1 MADIIKS
8 VTRAYEFTNDFKID
22 YHLVEQGS
30 PALITGIYE
39 TGTEITQN
47 FYKKPDITGDD
58 STTKS
63 AIIYGEV
70 MITPYIVDF
79 GVETSTNDPSS
90 VLKTVRFHM
99 GDGEQ
104 QGIVPGPTG
113 SNLENVY
120 LIRPNKVPQPV
131 IDSDGR
137 PTTGDV
143 ILAATL
149 GGVITSAPK
158 IWDAIKASTP
168 PASKVSNIDP
178 VTGKA
183 IPTAKEK
190 DAATVQNAITL
201 DGLSDVNAA
210 GKGTNFVPTWD
221 PTTSKWVAKSPNQI
235 LTGIFT
241 DGQVCGGAGG
251 QGGTGGTGGQGGGST
266 SGTIDTTY
274 GVSIISV
281 AGSGSPTS
289 FTPNASLAAG
299 GDYGFTDVNYVQ
311 HVVGNLGGAQ
321 IGSSAGT
328 IAVGYQ
334 NYFNTPYVTVSMN
347 PGHSVSIKSF
357 NDVTKCEGLLYLN
370 AWIKKIDGT
379 LATNPYA
386 AAGVTCLP
394 CFVGNPDEQLRSVKA
409 ASTANISATSAIVD
423 KTPTPPSLIAHFDLV
438 TPPPSLG
445 GSGTLEGKFSSVEVV
460 SGGGVFYTNPYN
472 KKFSIYYFNSS
483 VPQSLSTLVP
493 TLSNTTYGSITA
505 VTHNPA
511 VTKPFVQADWAIQR
525 WLAGCWNGT
534 EYLVIGVKPSTGA
547 LVTIKS
553 TDRITWT
560 QGATSFPFNL
570 NTTSI
575 PFGDVTFGNSIYCAV
590 FTNGNIATSPD
601 GITWTQRTA
610 SPTGTWRRVAWNG
623 NVFCAIDSYNG
634 IISTSP
640 DGITWTQRT
649 SPFFSYRDIVW
660 NGTVFCVV
668 GYFASGTIRCLTSPD
683 GIIWTP
689 HTMPVTGGT
698 SAVDGYQSITSNNTG
713 RLVASVSH
721 TYNTFYDFAYSVD
734 NGSTWTPS
742 SRAFNDYP
750 YTNLTW
756 DGTNFV
762 AYGRDFTTGAGG
774 ESVSYAP
781 YSYSPDGVTWTEGV
795 IQNLSS
801 TIFRPIINGS
811 SYVSF
816 LSHETLTD
824 PATGSHVSLPFTSSN
839 GIDWTINSMIGSGP
853 SEVIP
858 FGYGYDPVADPQH
871 YHEIPKK
878 TRRLTTSISTLD
890 GAAVAA
896 GDLVLLK
903 DQTDKT
909 QNGIYEVI
917 NSSTL
922 DLIYELTLP
931 KWFSNGVWTQVT
943 AGSTNINTKWM
954 LNTPNHPVM
963 TLTDPMVWADIT
975 SAQWCSYTV
984 TAPGEPA
991 GPGGPGQPGQP
1002 GGPGQPGNC
1011 VTISTVSLP
1020 QPTISLVDPCAKV
1033 YGPAVGG
1040 VFPLVVF
1047 PPALTL
1053 FAGTTPTNVTLVY
1066 SITQGEG
1073 TFSVAAAIGGVT
1085 VTVGDRKL
1093 TLTGSE
1099 SSVKTATN
1107 EVRLQVPSDSRG
1119 EIKYQV
1125 LVTNNENQSAS
1136 VTCSVMPTVLEEL
1149 NSSGACASITITAAP
1164 PGSTAKL
1171 RVNDTGVIKDL
1182 TNGFV
1187 PFSIGI
1193 DQTAVNI
1200 AANINTNVGVKH
1212 ALQVTDPGWLPLY
1225 VATASLGTI
1234 TVCAPAAGGADFN
1247 NIKLES
1253 VVTGGFTFG
1262 SPGTFLGGITKN
1274 VSDFLNR
1281 IPNWDKISD
1290 VLVGVAGQVAG
1301 AVITN
1306 IIMNKSSSLQI
1317 SIPNE
1322 DDISVA
1328 FLYRGRKVQVPTEYD
1343 GLARTGHPTYVAWS
1357 HTWKSAY
1364 TNNPAWVVYDY
1375 IKNKKFGWG
1384 VDLPLTAAQED
1395 LLIQDLFDVAILS
1408 DERVTDIN
1416 GVLQP
1421 RFSCNTVIVD
1431 GTRRQIL
1438 EQLCSVFYGAYS
1450 FWCGGIRVT
1459 ADKPDTTIRLLVNQA
1474 NSSGVTEQLTSSQ
1487 TFTNKVRLSYV
1498 EPSNFYN
1505 AEVVVAENTEA
1516 IKDWGEKAIDLESF
1530 GCTNASEAFRK
1541 ARWILATQFDNS
1553 RIISYTG
1560 SLDHYAL
1567 VPGQIVQYEDPLERG
1582 SRYSGRAISATGTTV
1597 ILDAPIAAVAGNSF
1611 SITNQDGTIHQT
1623 TISSVTGTTLIMA
1636 APSAGVIVPYATF
1649 IAADSVIGKQLYKVI
1664 KVDENSL
1671 GSYNVTLQ
1679 YYSPNKF
1686 VAITE

>member
-8 VTRAYEFTNDFKID
+8 VTRAYEFTNDFNID

-47 FYKKPDITGDD
+47 FYKKPDITNDD

-281 AGSGSPTS
+281 AGSGSPVS
-289 FTPNASLAAG
+289 FTAGGSTAAG

-321 IGSSAGT
+321 IGSSAGV
-328 IAVGYQ
+328 IALGYM

-423 KTPTPPSLIAHFDLV
+423 KTPTSPSLIAHYDGII
-438 TPPPSLG
+438 PPSSLG
-445 GSGTLEGKFSSVEVV
+445 QSGWTSEGTFSSVEVV

-472 KKFSIYYFNSS
+472 QKLTIYY
-483 VPQSLSTLVP
+483 VPGPPAGTANLIP
-493 TLSNTTYGSITA
+493 TFSNTTYGSITA

-511 VTKPFVQADWAIQR
+511 VTKPIVQAAWASQR
-525 WLAGCWNGT
+525 WLCGCWNGSQ
-534 EYLVIGVKPSTGA
+534 YLVIGIKPSSGA
-547 LVTIKS
+547 LITIKS
-553 TDRITWT
+553 ADRINWT

-570 NTTSI
+570 STGVI
-575 PFGDVTFGNSIYCAV
+575 PYGDVTFGNSTYVAV
-590 FTNGNIATSPD
+590 FSTGHIATSPNGITWTTRLTAGGDWQRVAWNGSVFCAITRSGTIRTSPD
-601 GITWTQRTA
+601 GITWTVRTGLLMSYFDLVWNGSVFCVVGQKDSTA
-610 SPTGTWRRVAWNG
+610 SQ
-623 NVFCAIDSYNG
+623 CI
-634 IISTSP
+634 TSP
-640 DGITWTQRT
+640 DGITWTT
-649 SPFFSYRDIVW
+649 HSMPLSP
-660 NGTVFCVV
+660 NG
-668 GYFASGTIRCLTSPD
+668 Y
-683 GIIWTP
+683 
-689 HTMPVTGGT
+689 
-698 SAVDGYQSITSNNTG
+698 YSITSNNTG
-713 RLVASVSH
+713 TLVASATSGFPGYF
-721 TYNTFYDFAYSVD
+721 TFAYSTD

-742 SRAFNDYP
+742 KPASGDIQF
-750 YTNLTW
+750 TNLTW
-756 DGTNFV
+756 DGTNFL
-762 AYGRDFTTGAGG
+762 AYQGPFAPGG
-774 ESVSYAP
+774 LSVSGPGFA
-781 YSYSPDGVTWTEGV
+781 YSPDGVSWTLGS
-795 IQNLSS
+795 ISNLTT

-816 LSHETLTD
+816 LSKETLTD
-824 PATGSHVSLPFTSSN
+824 PTGWTDGAQVGIPFTSSN
-839 GIDWTINSMIGSGP
+839 GRDWTINNVILGGF
-853 SEVIP
+853 SEPIP
-858 FGYGYDPVADPQH
+858 YGYGYDPVADPQH
-871 YHEIPKK
+871 RHEIPKK
-878 TRRLTTSISTLD
+878 TRRLTASVSTID